1 MNYFANLF
9 IISSPS
15 GAGKSTLLNT
25 LFSAN
30 LHPMKFSIS
39 HTTRDMRPGEI
50 DGDHNNIVTKEEYSE
65 MIDAKCFF
73 KWYQVLDNI

>member
-15 GAGKSTLLNT
+15 GAGKSTLLSK
-25 LFSAN
+25 LFKAN

-39 HTTRDMRPGEI
+39 HTTRAMRPGEI
-50 DGDHNNIVTKEEYSE
+50 DGVHYHFVSKETFQTMSDNNN
-65 MIDAKCFF
+65 FF
-73 KWYQVLDNI
+73 E